1 MSSTSSKPLT
11 AYLHFLV
18 LTI

>member
-1 MSSTSSKPLT
+1 VF

-18 LTI
+18 MALHV